1 MERFLNGALCNSFVL
16 ITCLHFMRAS
26 GIRSCRPRSF
36 SRNESRSNFCLT
48 RRVNTVRGGSAGLYR
63 HLSTPTAFHSCPF
76 LSHLRSRRKK
86 EARKFGFEFS
96 FETNQSSYGTCVLH
110 ISLVVIGLIMS
121 TSPADGSLYPKDVK
135 HIHSS
140 PGPD

>member
-1 MERFLNGALCNSFVL
+1 MEGFLNRARCNSFVL
-16 ITCLHFMRAS
+16 ITCLRFTRAS

-48 RRVNTVRGGSAGLYR
+48 QRVNTVRGGSAGLYR

-76 LSHLRSRRKK
+76 LSHLRWRRQK
-86 EARKFGFEFS
+86 EARKFVFEFS
-96 FETNQSSYGTCVLH
+96 FESNQSSRGTCALH
-110 ISLVVIGLIMS
+110 ISLVLIGLIMS
-121 TSPADGSLYPKDVK
+121 TSLANGSLYPKEVK